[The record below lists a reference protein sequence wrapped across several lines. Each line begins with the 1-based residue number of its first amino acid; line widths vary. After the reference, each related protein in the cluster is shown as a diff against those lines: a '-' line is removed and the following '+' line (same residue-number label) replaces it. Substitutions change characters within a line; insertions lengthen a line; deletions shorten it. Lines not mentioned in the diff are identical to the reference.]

1 MDVNRR
7 INIVLPEVTIQSID
21 RMVKH
26 GGRSTFIDQAVRN
39 FVGNRDVGD
48 LRARIEETA
57 IRDRDLDSEIAAD
70 WSEVDNESWQRLDE
84 HKPARKPIT
93 PSAAKSTSRRSNR
106 R

>member
-26 GGRSTFIDQAVRN
+26 GERSRFIDQAVRH
-39 FVGNRDVGD
+39 FVANRGTEAV
-48 LRARIEETA
+48 RARLEETA
-57 IRDRDLDSEIAAD
+57 VRDRDLDSELAAE
-70 WSEVDNESWQRLDE
+70 WSGVDNESWQQLDE

-93 PSAAKSTSRRSNR
+93 T
-106 R
+106 